1 MTTVLF
7 RRIVRPMTADGPVI
21 HVRISKR
28 THDAIL
34 RRQRELAQE
43 KKVRVTIP
51 AIVRGMLEEATENGK
66 GKR

>member
-1 MTTVLF
+1 
-7 RRIVRPMTADGPVI
+7 MTADGPVI

-34 RRQRELAQE
+34 RRQRELAHE